1 MQKKRQFQRAL
12 LLAAFLFLI
21 FGFLTWVNGT
31 LIAFFKKTFELD
43 HFNSYLVTFAYYLS
57 YTLMAIPSSV
67 VLKKIGFKN
76 GMSTGLLI
84 MATGCGLFIPAAKLA
99 SYPIFLVGLFVTG
112 IGLTLLQTAINPYVT
127 LMGPHES
134 GAKRISFMGFSNKI
148 GGIIGQ
154 LVLGSIL
161 LHGATNIV
169 QQDELNKIIF
179 PYLIITALFVVM
191 SFILRKNNW
200 FPEIEEEKE
209 ERKTLSEHNG
219 KKNVFQFP
227 NLVLGVIALFC
238 AGATEVMAID
248 SIINYGMSLGF
259 PETRA
264 KLFGSYTLIA
274 MIMGYLSGMILI
286 PKYIK
291 QENFLKYG
299 AITGSILTV
308 LVIYSHSSVSV
319 FMVALLGFVN
329 ALFWPAIWPLA
340 LEGLGRFVKVG
351 SALLIMSVVAG
362 AVVPLLY
369 GLIADTIDSTQKAYW
384 IIMPCYL
391 FIVYYGYFGHKIKNW
406 DKKSQQHEQKKYKW
420 KDHLG

>member
-1 MQKKRQFQRAL
+1 
-12 LLAAFLFLI
+12 
-21 FGFLTWVNGT
+21 
-31 LIAFFKKTFELD
+31 
-43 HFNSYLVTFAYYLS
+43 
-57 YTLMAIPSSV
+57 
-67 VLKKIGFKN
+67 
-76 GMSTGLLI
+76 
-84 MATGCGLFIPAAKLA
+84 
-99 SYPIFLVGLFVTG
+99 
-112 IGLTLLQTAINPYVT
+112 
-127 LMGPHES
+127 
-134 GAKRISFMGFSNKI
+134 
-148 GGIIGQ
+148 
-154 LVLGSIL
+154 
-161 LHGATNIV
+161 
-169 QQDELNKIIF
+169 
-179 PYLIITALFVVM
+179 M

-209 ERKTLSEHNG
+209 EHKTLSTHND

-264 KLFGSYTLIA
+264 KLFGSFTLIA

-291 QENFLKYG
+291 QEKLLKYG
-299 AITGSILTV
+299 AITGSILAI

-319 FMVALLGFVN
+319 FMVSLLGFVN

-340 LEGLGRFVKVG
+340 LEGLGRFVKIG

-384 IIMPCYL
+384 ILIPCYL
-391 FIVYYGYFGHKIKNW
+391 FIAYYGYFGYKIKSW
-406 DKKSQQHEQKKYKW
+406 DKQNQQYE
-420 KDHLG
+420 

>member
-12 LLAAFLFLI
+12 LLAAFLFFI

-31 LIAFFKKTFELD
+31 LIAFFKKTFDLN

-57 YTLMAIPSSV
+57 YTLMAIPSSW

-76 GMSTGLLI
+76 GMSIGLLI

-99 SYPIFLVGLFVTG
+99 SYPIFLVGLFTTG

-134 GAKRISFMGFSNKI
+134 GAKRISFMGFY
-148 GGIIGQ
+148 
-154 LVLGSIL
+154 
-161 LHGATNIV
+161 GATNIV

-191 SFILRKNNW
+191 SFILKKNNW

-209 ERKTLSEHNG
+209 EHEILSTHND

-291 QENFLKYG
+291 QENLLKYA
-299 AITGSILTV
+299 AIAGSILTV
-308 LVIYSHSSVSV
+308 LVTYSHSSVSV

-340 LEGLGRFVKVG
+340 LEGLGRFVKIG

-369 GLIADTIDSTQKAYW
+369 GLIADTIDSTQRAYW
-384 IIMPCYL
+384 ILIPCYL
-391 FIVYYGYFGHKIKNW
+391 FIAHYGYFGHKIKSW
-406 DKKSQQHEQKKYKW
+406 DKKKKQHE
-420 KDHLG
+420 

>member
-12 LLAAFLFLI
+12 LLAAFLFFI

-31 LIAFFKKTFELD
+31 LIAFFKKTFELN

-57 YTLMAIPSSV
+57 YTLMAIPSSM

-84 MATGCGLFIPAAKLA
+84 MALGCGLFIPAAKLA
-99 SYPIFLVGLFVTG
+99 SYPIFLVGLFTTG

-127 LMGPHES
+127 FMGPHES

-209 ERKTLSEHNG
+209 EHKTLSTHND

-264 KLFGSYTLIA
+264 KLFGSFTLIA

-291 QENFLKYG
+291 QEKLLKYG
-299 AITGSILTV
+299 AITGSILAI

-319 FMVALLGFVN
+319 FMVSLLGFVN

-340 LEGLGRFVKVG
+340 LEGLGRFVKIG

-384 IIMPCYL
+384 ILIPCYL
-391 FIVYYGYFGHKIKNW
+391 FIAYYGYFGYKIKSW
-406 DKKSQQHEQKKYKW
+406 DKQNQQHE
-420 KDHLG
+420 

>member
-12 LLAAFLFLI
+12 LLAAFLFFI

-31 LIAFFKKTFELD
+31 LIAFFKKTFELN

-57 YTLMAIPSSV
+57 YTLMAIPSSM

-76 GMSTGLLI
+76 GMSIGLLI

-99 SYPIFLVGLFVTG
+99 SYPIFLVGLFTTG

-209 ERKTLSEHNG
+209 EHKTLSTHND

-264 KLFGSYTLIA
+264 KLFGSFTLIA

-291 QENFLKYG
+291 QEKLLKYG
-299 AITGSILTV
+299 AITGSILAI

-319 FMVALLGFVN
+319 FMVSLLGFVN

-340 LEGLGRFVKVG
+340 LEGLGRFVKIG

-384 IIMPCYL
+384 ILIPCYL
-391 FIVYYGYFGHKIKNW
+391 FIAYYGYFGYKIKSW
-406 DKKSQQHEQKKYKW
+406 DKQNQQHE
-420 KDHLG
+420 

>member
-12 LLAAFLFLI
+12 LLAAFLFFI

-31 LIAFFKKTFELD
+31 LIAFFKKTFELN

-57 YTLMAIPSSV
+57 YTLMAIPSSM

-84 MATGCGLFIPAAKLA
+84 MALGCGLFIPAAKLA
-99 SYPIFLVGLFVTG
+99 SYPIFLVGLFTTG

-161 LHGATNIV
+161 LHGAINIV

-209 ERKTLSEHNG
+209 EHKTLSTHND

-264 KLFGSYTLIA
+264 KLFGSFTLIA

-291 QENFLKYG
+291 QEKLLKYG
-299 AITGSILTV
+299 AITGSILAI

-319 FMVALLGFVN
+319 FMVSLLGFVN

-340 LEGLGRFVKVG
+340 LEGLGRFVKIG

-384 IIMPCYL
+384 ILIPCYL
-391 FIVYYGYFGHKIKNW
+391 FIAYYGYFGYKIKSW
-406 DKKSQQHEQKKYKW
+406 DKQNQQHE
-420 KDHLG
+420 

>member
-12 LLAAFLFLI
+12 LLAAFLFFI

-31 LIAFFKKTFELD
+31 LIAFFKKTFELN

-57 YTLMAIPSSV
+57 YTLMAIPSSM
-67 VLKKIGFKN
+67 VLKKMGFKN

-84 MATGCGLFIPAAKLA
+84 MALGCGLFIPAAKLA
-99 SYPIFLVGLFVTG
+99 SYPIFLVGLFTTG

-209 ERKTLSEHNG
+209 EHKTLSTHND

-264 KLFGSYTLIA
+264 KLFGSFTLIA

-291 QENFLKYG
+291 QEKLLKYG
-299 AITGSILTV
+299 AITGSILAI

-319 FMVALLGFVN
+319 FMVSLLGFVN

-340 LEGLGRFVKVG
+340 LEGLGRFVKIG

-384 IIMPCYL
+384 ILIPCYL
-391 FIVYYGYFGHKIKNW
+391 FIAYYGYFGYKIKSW
-406 DKKSQQHEQKKYKW
+406 DKQNQQHE
-420 KDHLG
+420 

>member
-1 MQKKRQFQRAL
+1 MQKKEQFKRAL
-12 LLAAFLFLI
+12 LLAAFLFFI

-31 LIAFFKKTFELD
+31 LIAFFKKTFELN

-57 YTLMAIPSSV
+57 YTLMAIPSSI

-84 MATGCGLFIPAAKLA
+84 MAIGCGLFIPAAKLA
-99 SYPIFLVGLFVTG
+99 SYPVFLVGLFITG

-161 LHGATNIV
+161 LHGATNVV
-169 QQDELNKIIF
+169 QQDELDKIIF
-179 PYLIITALFVVM
+179 PYLIFTALFVVM
-191 SFILRKNNW
+191 SFILKKNDW

-209 ERKTLSEHNG
+209 EHEMLSTHDGKT
-219 KKNVFQFP
+219 NVFQFP

-238 AGATEVMAID
+238 AGAAEVMAVD
-248 SIINYGMSLGF
+248 SIIDYGMSLGF

-286 PKYIK
+286 PKYIR
-291 QENFLKYG
+291 QEEYLKYG
-299 AITGSILTV
+299 AIVGSILTV
-308 LVIYSHSSVSV
+308 LVIYSHPSVSV
-319 FMVALLGFVN
+319 FMLALLGFVN

-340 LEGLGRFVKVG
+340 LEGLGRFVKTG
-351 SALLIMSVVAG
+351 SALLIMSVVGG
-362 AVVPLLY
+362 ALVPLLY
-369 GLIADTIDSTQKAYW
+369 GSIADTIHSTQKAYW
-384 IIMPCYL
+384 ILVPCYL
-391 FIVYYGYFGHKIKNW
+391 FVAYYACLGHKIKSW
-406 DKKSQQHEQKKYKW
+406 GKKSTT
-420 KDHLG
+420 

>member
-12 LLAAFLFLI
+12 LLAAFLFFI

-31 LIAFFKKTFELD
+31 LIAFFKKTFELN

-57 YTLMAIPSSV
+57 YTLMAIPSSM

-84 MATGCGLFIPAAKLA
+84 MALGCGLFIPAAKLA
-99 SYPIFLVGLFVTG
+99 SYPIFLVGLFTTG

-179 PYLIITALFVVM
+179 PYLIITTLFVVM

-209 ERKTLSEHNG
+209 EHKTLSTHND

-264 KLFGSYTLIA
+264 KLFGSFTLIA

-291 QENFLKYG
+291 QEKLLKYG
-299 AITGSILTV
+299 AITGSVLAI

-319 FMVALLGFVN
+319 FMVSLLGFVN

-340 LEGLGRFVKVG
+340 LEGLGRFVKIG

-384 IIMPCYL
+384 ILIPCYL
-391 FIVYYGYFGHKIKNW
+391 FIAYYGYFGYKIKSW
-406 DKKSQQHEQKKYKW
+406 DKQNQQHE
-420 KDHLG
+420 

>member
-12 LLAAFLFLI
+12 LLAAFLFFI

-31 LIAFFKKTFELD
+31 LIAFFKKTFELN

-57 YTLMAIPSSV
+57 YTLMAIPSSM

-84 MATGCGLFIPAAKLA
+84 MALGCGLFIPAAKLA
-99 SYPIFLVGLFVTG
+99 SYPIFLVGLFTTG

-209 ERKTLSEHNG
+209 EHKTLSTHND

-264 KLFGSYTLIA
+264 KLFGSFTLIA

-291 QENFLKYG
+291 QEKLLKYG
-299 AITGSILTV
+299 AITGSVLAI

-319 FMVALLGFVN
+319 FMVSLLGFVN

-340 LEGLGRFVKVG
+340 LEGLGRFVKIG

-384 IIMPCYL
+384 ILIPCYL
-391 FIVYYGYFGHKIKNW
+391 FIAYYGYFGYKIKSW
-406 DKKSQQHEQKKYKW
+406 DKQNQQHE
-420 KDHLG
+420 

>member
-12 LLAAFLFLI
+12 LLAAFLFFI

-31 LIAFFKKTFELD
+31 LIAFFKKTFELN

-57 YTLMAIPSSV
+57 YTLMAIPSSM

-84 MATGCGLFIPAAKLA
+84 MALGCGLFIPAAKLA
-99 SYPIFLVGLFVTG
+99 SYPIFLVGLFTTG

-179 PYLIITALFVVM
+179 PYLIITTLFVVM

-209 ERKTLSEHNG
+209 EHKTLSTHND

-264 KLFGSYTLIA
+264 KLFGSFTLIA

-291 QENFLKYG
+291 QEKLLKYG
-299 AITGSILTV
+299 AITGSILAI

-319 FMVALLGFVN
+319 FMVSLLGFVN

-340 LEGLGRFVKVG
+340 LEGLGRFVKIG

-384 IIMPCYL
+384 ILIPCYL
-391 FIVYYGYFGHKIKNW
+391 FIAYYGYFGYKIKSW
-406 DKKSQQHEQKKYKW
+406 DKQNQQHE
-420 KDHLG
+420 

>member
-12 LLAAFLFLI
+12 LLAAFLFFI

-31 LIAFFKKTFELD
+31 LIAFFKKTFELN

-57 YTLMAIPSSV
+57 YTLMAIPSSM

-84 MATGCGLFIPAAKLA
+84 MALGCGLFIPAAKLA
-99 SYPIFLVGLFVTG
+99 SYPIFLVGLFTTG

-209 ERKTLSEHNG
+209 EHKTLSTHND

-264 KLFGSYTLIA
+264 KLFGSFTLIA

-291 QENFLKYG
+291 QEKLLKYG
-299 AITGSILTV
+299 AITGSILAI

-319 FMVALLGFVN
+319 FMVSLLGFVN

-340 LEGLGRFVKVG
+340 LEGLGRFVKIG

-384 IIMPCYL
+384 ILIPCYL
-391 FIVYYGYFGHKIKNW
+391 FIAYYGYFGYKIKSW
-406 DKKSQQHEQKKYKW
+406 DKQNQQYE
-420 KDHLG
+420 

>member
-1 MQKKRQFQRAL
+1 MQKKEQFQRAL
-12 LLAAFLFLI
+12 LLAAFLFFI

-31 LIAFFKKTFELD
+31 LIAFFKKTFELN

-57 YTLMAIPSSV
+57 YTLMAIPSSM

-84 MATGCGLFIPAAKLA
+84 MAIGCGLFIPAAKLA
-99 SYPIFLVGLFVTG
+99 SYPIFLVGLFTTG

-191 SFILRKNNW
+191 SLILKKNNW
-200 FPEIEEEKE
+200 FPEIVEEKE
-209 ERKTLSEHNG
+209 EQKTLSAHNG

-238 AGATEVMAID
+238 AGAAEVMAID

-291 QENFLKYG
+291 QEKLLKYG
-299 AITGSILTV
+299 AITGTILTV
-308 LVIYSHSSVSV
+308 LVIYSFPFFSV
-319 FMVALLGFVN
+319 FVVATLGFVN

-340 LEGLGRFVKVG
+340 LAGLGRFAKTG

-362 AVVPLLY
+362 AIIPMLY
-369 GLIADTIDSTQKAYW
+369 GLIADTINSTQKAYW
-384 IIMPCYL
+384 ILVPCYL
-391 FIVYYGYFGHKIKNW
+391 FIAYYGSFGYKIKSW
-406 DKKSQQHEQKKYKW
+406 DKQNSWE
-420 KDHLG
+420 

>member
-12 LLAAFLFLI
+12 LLAAFLFFI

-31 LIAFFKKTFELD
+31 LIAFFKKTFELN

-57 YTLMAIPSSV
+57 YTLMAIPSSM

-84 MATGCGLFIPAAKLA
+84 MALGCGLFIPAAKLA
-99 SYPIFLVGLFVTG
+99 SYPIFLVGLFTTG

-209 ERKTLSEHNG
+209 EHKTLSTHND

-264 KLFGSYTLIA
+264 KLFGSFTLIA

-291 QENFLKYG
+291 QEKLLKYG
-299 AITGSILTV
+299 AITGSILAI

-319 FMVALLGFVN
+319 FMVSLLGFVN

-340 LEGLGRFVKVG
+340 LEGLGRFVKIG

-384 IIMPCYL
+384 ILIPCYL
-391 FIVYYGYFGHKIKNW
+391 FIAYYGYFGYKIKSW
-406 DKKSQQHEQKKYKW
+406 DKQNQQHE
-420 KDHLG
+420 

>member
-12 LLAAFLFLI
+12 LLAAFLFFI

-31 LIAFFKKTFELD
+31 LIAFFKKTFELN

-57 YTLMAIPSSV
+57 YTLMAIPSSM

-84 MATGCGLFIPAAKLA
+84 MALGCGLFIPAAKLA
-99 SYPIFLVGLFVTG
+99 SYPIFLVGLFTTG

-209 ERKTLSEHNG
+209 EHKTLSTHND

-264 KLFGSYTLIA
+264 KLFGSFTLIA
-274 MIMGYLSGMILI
+274 MIMGYLSEMILI

-291 QENFLKYG
+291 QEKLLKYG
-299 AITGSILTV
+299 AITGSILAI

-319 FMVALLGFVN
+319 FMVSLLGFVN

-340 LEGLGRFVKVG
+340 LEGLGRFVKIG

-384 IIMPCYL
+384 ILIPCYL
-391 FIVYYGYFGHKIKNW
+391 FIAYYGYFGYKIKSW
-406 DKKSQQHEQKKYKW
+406 DKQNQQHE
-420 KDHLG
+420 

>member
-12 LLAAFLFLI
+12 LLAAFLFFI

-31 LIAFFKKTFELD
+31 LIAFFKKTFELN

-57 YTLMAIPSSV
+57 YTLMAIPSSM

-84 MATGCGLFIPAAKLA
+84 MALGCGLFIPAAKLA
-99 SYPIFLVGLFVTG
+99 SYPIFLVGLFTTG

-209 ERKTLSEHNG
+209 EHKTLSTHND

-264 KLFGSYTLIA
+264 KLFGSFTLIA

-291 QENFLKYG
+291 QEKLLKYG
-299 AITGSILTV
+299 AITGNILAI

-319 FMVALLGFVN
+319 FMVSLLGFVN

-340 LEGLGRFVKVG
+340 LEGLGRFVKIG

-384 IIMPCYL
+384 ILIPCYL
-391 FIVYYGYFGHKIKNW
+391 FIAYYGYFGYKIKSW
-406 DKKSQQHEQKKYKW
+406 DKQNPWE
-420 KDHLG
+420 

>member
-12 LLAAFLFLI
+12 LLAAFLFFI

-31 LIAFFKKTFELD
+31 LIAFFKKTFELN

-57 YTLMAIPSSV
+57 YTLMAIPSSM

-84 MATGCGLFIPAAKLA
+84 MALGCGLFIPAAKLA
-99 SYPIFLVGLFVTG
+99 SYPIFLVGLFTTG

-209 ERKTLSEHNG
+209 EHKTLSTHND

-264 KLFGSYTLIA
+264 KLFGSFTLIA

-291 QENFLKYG
+291 QEKLLKYG
-299 AITGSILTV
+299 AITGSILAI

-340 LEGLGRFVKVG
+340 LEGLGRFVKIG

-384 IIMPCYL
+384 ILIPCYL
-391 FIVYYGYFGHKIKNW
+391 FIAYYGYFGYKIKSW
-406 DKKSQQHEQKKYKW
+406 DKQNQQHE
-420 KDHLG
+420 

>member
-1 MQKKRQFQRAL
+1 MQTKEQFRKAL
-12 LLAAFLFLI
+12 LLAAFLFFI

-31 LIAFFKKTFELD
+31 LIAFFKKTFELN

-57 YTLMAIPSSV
+57 YTIMAIPSSW
-67 VLKKIGFKN
+67 VLKKMGFKN
-76 GMSTGLLI
+76 GISIGLLI
-84 MATGCGLFIPAAKLA
+84 MAIGGGLFIPAAKLA
-99 SYPIFLVGLFVTG
+99 SYPVFLFGLFLTG

-169 QQDELNKIIF
+169 QQNELDKIIF
-179 PYLIITALFVVM
+179 PYLILTVLFVLM
-191 SFILRKNNW
+191 SFVLKKNNW

-209 ERKTLSEHNG
+209 EHETASTDNG
-219 KKNVFQFP
+219 KKNVLQFP

-238 AGATEVMAID
+238 AGAAEVMAVD
-248 SIINYGMSLGF
+248 SIIYYGMSLGF

-291 QENFLKYG
+291 QEKFLQYG
-299 AITGSILTV
+299 ALTGGVLTL
-308 LVIYSHSSVSV
+308 LVIYAHSSISV
-319 FMVALLGFVN
+319 FMVASLGFVN
-329 ALFWPAIWPLA
+329 AMFWPAIWPLA
-340 LEGLGRFVKVG
+340 LEGLGRFVKIG
-351 SALLIMSVVAG
+351 SALLIMSVLGG
-362 AVVPLLY
+362 AFVPLLY
-369 GLIADTIDSTQKAYW
+369 GSVADMIHSTQKAYW
-384 IIMPCYL
+384 VLIPCYI
-391 FIVYYGYFGHKIKNW
+391 FVAYYGGHGYKIKSW
-406 DKKSQQHEQKKYKW
+406 RKKQQNE
-420 KDHLG
+420 

>member
-12 LLAAFLFLI
+12 LLAAFLFFI

-31 LIAFFKKTFELD
+31 LIAFFKKTFELN

-57 YTLMAIPSSV
+57 YTLMAIPSSM

-84 MATGCGLFIPAAKLA
+84 MALGCGLFIPAAKLA
-99 SYPIFLVGLFVTG
+99 SYPIFLVGLFTTG

-209 ERKTLSEHNG
+209 EHKTLSTHND

-264 KLFGSYTLIA
+264 KLFGSFTLIA

-291 QENFLKYG
+291 QEKLLKYG
-299 AITGSILTV
+299 AITGSILAI

-319 FMVALLGFVN
+319 FMVSLLGFVN

-340 LEGLGRFVKVG
+340 LEGLGRFVKIG

-384 IIMPCYL
+384 ILIPCYL
-391 FIVYYGYFGHKIKNW
+391 FIAYYGYFGSLLSDKNFL
-406 DKKSQQHEQKKYKW
+406 KEVRGQI
-420 KDHLG
+420 

>member
-12 LLAAFLFLI
+12 LLAAFLFFI

-31 LIAFFKKTFELD
+31 LIAFFKKTFELN

-57 YTLMAIPSSV
+57 YTLMAIPSSM

-84 MATGCGLFIPAAKLA
+84 MALGCGLFIPAAKLA
-99 SYPIFLVGLFVTG
+99 SYPIFLVGLFTTG

-209 ERKTLSEHNG
+209 EHKTLSTHND

-264 KLFGSYTLIA
+264 KLFGSFTLIA

-291 QENFLKYG
+291 QEKLLKYG
-299 AITGSILTV
+299 AITGSILAI

-319 FMVALLGFVN
+319 FMVSLLGFVN

-340 LEGLGRFVKVG
+340 LEGLGRFVKIG

-384 IIMPCYL
+384 ILIPCYL
-391 FIVYYGYFGHKIKNW
+391 FIAYYGYFGYKIKSW
-406 DKKSQQHEQKKYKW
+406 DKQN
-420 KDHLG
+420 

>member
-12 LLAAFLFLI
+12 LLAAFLFFI

-31 LIAFFKKTFELD
+31 LIAFFKKTFELN

-57 YTLMAIPSSV
+57 YTLMAIPSSI
-67 VLKKIGFKN
+67 VLKKIGFEN
-76 GMSTGLLI
+76 GMSIGLLI
-84 MATGCGLFIPAAKLA
+84 MALGCGLFIPASKLA
-99 SYPIFLVGLFVTG
+99 SYPIFLAGLFTTG

-200 FPEIEEEKE
+200 FPEIVEEKE
-209 ERKTLSEHNG
+209 EHKTLSAHSG

-238 AGATEVMAID
+238 AGAAEVMAID

-264 KLFGSYTLIA
+264 RLFGSYTLIA

-291 QENFLKYG
+291 QEDLLKYG
-299 AITGSILTV
+299 AIIGSILTV
-308 LVIYSHSSVSV
+308 LAIYSHLSVSV
-319 FMVALLGFVN
+319 FMVALLGFTN

-340 LEGLGRFVKVG
+340 LEGLGRFVKIG

-369 GLIADTIDSTQKAYW
+369 GLIADTINSTQKAYW
-384 IIMPCYL
+384 ILIPCYL
-391 FIVYYGYFGHKIKNW
+391 FIAYYGSFGHKIKSW
-406 DKKSQQHEQKKYKW
+406 DKKNAIT
-420 KDHLG
+420 

>member
-12 LLAAFLFLI
+12 LLAAFLFFI

-31 LIAFFKKTFELD
+31 LIAFFKKTFELN

-57 YTLMAIPSSV
+57 YTLMAIPSSM

-84 MATGCGLFIPAAKLA
+84 MALGCGLFIPAAKLA
-99 SYPIFLVGLFVTG
+99 SYPIFLVGLFTTG

-209 ERKTLSEHNG
+209 EHKTLSTHND

-264 KLFGSYTLIA
+264 KLFGSFTLIA

-291 QENFLKYG
+291 QEKLLKYG
-299 AITGSILTV
+299 AITGSILAIM
-308 LVIYSHSSVSV
+308 VIYSHSSVSV
-319 FMVALLGFVN
+319 FMVSLLGFVN

-340 LEGLGRFVKVG
+340 LEGLGRFVKIG

-384 IIMPCYL
+384 ILIPCYL
-391 FIVYYGYFGHKIKNW
+391 FIAYYGYFGYKIKSW
-406 DKKSQQHEQKKYKW
+406 DKQNQQHE
-420 KDHLG
+420 